1 MPKVKKE
8 KTAVKK
14 ITKPKTVAQKRAE
27 RAPVHPK
34 AVSKTHTIK
43 PKVAGKPQGNG
54 LASNSQSHKLLKPK
68 VVAKKKKEEI
78 IPVIKPVVK
87 HEVKAEA
94 KIDIKPAAQKRA
106 ERVPIHPIETG
117 AAQKRVPIHPI
128 ESGAAHKVEIK
139 HEAMPE
145 VKHETRPVIKPVH
158 DIKPEPVAEIKAEFT
173 PDKEIEIELPIT
185 LKDLAVKLQE
195 KSSVLIK
202 HFMGMGMMVGINQAL
217 DEEVVNK
224 LCLKYNCA
232 IKKALNP
239 EETALQEHKEK
250 DKPGALKKRSPIV
263 TFMGH
268 VDHGKTSLLDA
279 IRKTK
284 VAEGEHGGI
293 TQHIGAYRVSLP
305 GGEITFLDTPG
316 HEAFTAMRARGARI
330 TDIVVLVVAAD
341 DGIMPQTQEAIDHA
355 RAAGVTIIVAINK
368 IDKPQANIDM
378 VKKQLSQAGLT
389 AEDWG
394 GKTITVPVS
403 AKTGAGIDSLLEM
416 ILLQAEIMELKANPN
431 RPANGVVVEARM
443 AKGRGPVATLLVQ
456 NGTLHLNQ
464 NIIVGNLY
472 GKIRAML
479 NDRFQ
484 SVTAVGPASPVEI
497 LGISGIP
504 QVGEQFFV
512 IEDEKQAKDLVQARV
527 EKERQQQVKSV
538 KRVSLEDLHTQIA
551 AGKIKELKLII
562 KADVQGSLEAI
573 KDTLDK
579 LNVSEIKI
587 DVIHAGV
594 GNINNSD
601 VILAMASDALIV
613 GFNVN
618 SDELAKELISK
629 EGLEV
634 KIYNIIYELANDIK
648 AAVEGMLDPKL
659 KKVFLGRLEVRK
671 MFKLSRSGLIAG
683 CIVTKGKI
691 TRNSMVTLLRNGQV
705 AFEGKLSSLKRFK
718 DDVRDVSEGVECG
731 ISIGGFDQLMEG
743 DIIEAYDIE
752 KIARRL

>member
-1 MPKVKKE
+1 MATVKKVK
-8 KTAVKK
+8 TTVKK
-14 ITKPKTVAQKRAE
+14 ATKIKVEVKAKKTVSKAHILK
-27 RAPVHPK
+27 PK
-34 AVSKTHTIK
+34 AVAKPKAAVKPKAAEARAHKPKITVNKVKEEIRPVIKHPEKQEPGHEVKTEVNHQPEVKPEVKPEIK
-43 PKVAGKPQGNG
+43 PEV
-54 LASNSQSHKLLKPK
+54 KPK
-68 VVAKKKKEEI
+68 VV
-78 IPVIKPVVK
+78 
-87 HEVKAEA
+87 HE
-94 KIDIKPAAQKRA
+94 
-106 ERVPIHPIETG
+106 
-117 AAQKRVPIHPI
+117 
-128 ESGAAHKVEIK
+128 
-139 HEAMPE
+139 
-145 VKHETRPVIKPVH
+145 
-158 DIKPEPVAEIKAEFT
+158 IKPEPVIEVKAVIPPSKT
-173 PDKEIEIELPIT
+173 IEIELPIT

-202 HFMGMGMMVGINQAL
+202 HFMNMGMMVGINQPL
-217 DEEVVNK
+217 DEEAVNK
-224 LCLKYNCA
+224 LCLKYDCA
-232 IKKALNP
+232 IKKALNA
-239 EETALQEHKEK
+239 EEIALQEHKEK
-250 DKPGALKKRSPIV
+250 DAPADLKKRSPIV

-305 GGEITFLDTPG
+305 GGVITFLDTPG

-368 IDKPQANIDM
+368 IDKPQADIDM

-403 AKTGAGIDSLLEM
+403 AKTGEGIDSLLEM
-416 ILLQAEIMELKANPN
+416 ILLQAEIMELKANPV
-431 RPANGVVVEARM
+431 RLANGVVVEARM

-472 GKIRAML
+472 GKVRAML
-479 NDRFQ
+479 NDRSQ

-512 IEDEKQAKDLVQARV
+512 IEDEKQAKDLVQGRL
-527 EKERQQQVKSV
+527 EDERQQQVKSV
-538 KRVSLEDLHTQIA
+538 KRVSLEDLHAQIA
-551 AGKIKELKLII
+551 EGKIKELKLII

-587 DVIHAGV
+587 EVIHAGV

-601 VILAMASDALIV
+601 VILAVASDALIV
-613 GFNVN
+613 GFNVS

-629 EGLEV
+629 EGIEV

-648 AAVEGMLDPKL
+648 AAVEGMLDPRL
-659 KKVFLGRLEVRK
+659 KRVFLGKAEVKK

-683 CIVTKGKI
+683 CIVSKGKI
-691 TRNSMVTLLRNGQV
+691 NRNSTVTVMRNGQV

-718 DDVRDVSEGVECG
+718 DDVREVAEGFECG
-731 ISIGGFDQLMEG
+731 IAVSGFDQLMEG
-743 DIIEAYDIE
+743 DVIEAYDIE
-752 KIARRL
+752 KIARTL

>member
-14 ITKPKTVAQKRAE
+14 SVKPTAKKATSKAHVLK
-27 RAPVHPK
+27 PK
-34 AVSKTHTIK
+34 AVVKPLKT
-43 PKVAGKPQGNG
+43 KVT
-54 LASNSQSHKLLKPK
+54 
-68 VVAKKKKEEI
+68 AKKKKEVAH
-78 IPVIKPVVK
+78 PVIKPAVK
-87 HEVKAEA
+87 HETKAEV
-94 KIDIKPAAQKRA
+94 KIEIKPAQR
-106 ERVPIHPIETG
+106 
-117 AAQKRVPIHPI
+117 RVPIHPI
-128 ESGAAHKVEIK
+128 ESGTAHKRAERVPAHPVETGAAHKHVPAHPVELGTTHK
-139 HEAMPE
+139 VE
-145 VKHETRPVIKPVH
+145 VKHEVKTKIAPEV
-158 DIKPEPVAEIKAEFT
+158 KPEPVVEVKAAAA

-202 HFMGMGMMVGINQAL
+202 HFMGMGIMVGINQAL
-217 DEEVVNK
+217 DEQAVSK

-232 IKKALNP
+232 IKKAPNA
-239 EETALQEHKEK
+239 EEIALQEHKEK
-250 DKPGALKKRSPIV
+250 DKPGDLKKRSPIV

-293 TQHIGAYRVSLP
+293 TQHIGAYRVNLP
-305 GGEITFLDTPG
+305 AGEITFLDTPG

-355 RAAGVTIIVAINK
+355 NAAGVTIIVAINK
-368 IDKPQANIDM
+368 IDKPQADIDM
-378 VKKQLSQAGLT
+378 VKKQLSQAGLN

-403 AKTGAGIDSLLEM
+403 AKTGEGIDNLLEM

-479 NDRFQ
+479 NDRGQ
-484 SVTAVGPASPVEI
+484 SVTSVGPASPVEI

-512 IEDEKQAKDLVQARV
+512 IEDERQAKDLVQARV
-527 EKERQQQVKSV
+527 EKERQQQIKTV
-538 KRVSLEDLHTQIA
+538 KRVSLEDLHNQIA
-551 AGKIKELKLII
+551 EGKIKELKLII
-562 KADVQGSLEAI
+562 KSDVQGSLEAI

-587 DVIHAGV
+587 EVIHTGV

-601 VILAMASDALIV
+601 VILAVASDALIV

-618 SDELAKELISK
+618 ADELAKELISK
-629 EGLEV
+629 EGIEV

-659 KKVFLGRLEVRK
+659 KRVFLGKAEVK
-671 MFKLSRSGLIAG
+671 QMFKLSRSGLIAG
-683 CIVTKGKI
+683 CIITKGKI
-691 TRNSMVTLLRNGQV
+691 NRNSLVTVVRNGQV

-718 DDVRDVSEGVECG
+718 DDVRDVAEGFECG
-731 ISIGGFDQLMEG
+731 IAISGFDQLMEG
-743 DIIEAYDIE
+743 DTIEAYEIE
-752 KIARRL
+752 KIARTL